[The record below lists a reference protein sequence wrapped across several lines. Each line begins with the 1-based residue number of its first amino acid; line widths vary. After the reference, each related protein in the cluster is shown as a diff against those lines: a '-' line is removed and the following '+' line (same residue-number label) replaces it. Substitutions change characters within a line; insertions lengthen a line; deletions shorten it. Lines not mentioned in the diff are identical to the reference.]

1 MDEQKPLVDQHGDSI
16 KGSAFGFPFEVHGS
30 LTVLLVAILATTGLL
45 FWELQV
51 QNETLSKAV
60 MAHTTEVM
68 ANRAV
73 LQEEHHLVMKQ
84 HMDIIDLL
92 QAQLYI
98 TCQINVECRRYDLAL
113 PKVLRE
119 LKRP

>member
-1 MDEQKPLVDQHGDSI
+1 MVAVSS
-16 KGSAFGFPFEVHGS
+16 GSHGS
-30 LTVLLVAILATTGLL
+30 PRMTATGTRLILPFTSLLVAILATTGLL